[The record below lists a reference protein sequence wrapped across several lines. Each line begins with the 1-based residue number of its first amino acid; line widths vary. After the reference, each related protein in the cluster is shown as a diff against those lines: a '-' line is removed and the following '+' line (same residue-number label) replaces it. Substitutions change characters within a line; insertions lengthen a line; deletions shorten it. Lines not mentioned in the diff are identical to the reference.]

1 MSDRINPQNNN
12 QITSIQVC
20 VMGFFLLK
28 VGPPWK
34 NFLDPRLYMYP
45 GGVMGCLVLCY
56 GNFRCSLGM
65 KYQLFFKSEVLFH
78 PNIRYFKW

>member
-28 VGPPWK
+28 VGPPLEK
-34 NFLDPRLYMYP
+34 CSGSAPVLYVDYAGSAQCACVSCSQKPVFPTCDP
-45 GGVMGCLVLCY
+45 G
-56 GNFRCSLGM
+56 
-65 KYQLFFKSEVLFH
+65 KQIKFKR
-78 PNIRYFKW
+78 N